1 MTRTQEEPTMPARD
15 VLNQEQIQAN
25 LLQLPEWRY
34 GLGALRTALRCRSS
48 ATALDLLSTIGGL
61 AEESNHHPDV
71 DWRYDTLFI
80 TLTSHDAGSRVTAR
94 DVTLARAISTQAQ
107 ATGVTPVPELLR
119 TVEIAIDT
127 DAPEAIS
134 EVWRTALG
142 YKMREDGSLT
152 DPYGRGPAIWFQ
164 ESQSPSANRLHID
177 VTVPFSESASTL
189 DALASVGATLDHE
202 HAPMWVV
209 ATDAQGNR
217 LCISTE
223 AGRGD

>member
-1 MTRTQEEPTMPARD
+1 MPARD
-15 VLNQEQIQAN
+15 VLNREQIQEHLA
-25 LLQLPEWRY
+25 QLPEWRY
-34 GLGALRTALRCRSS
+34 GLGALRTVLKCESS
-48 ATALDLLSTIGGL
+48 AAALDLFSAVGAL
-61 AEESNHHPDV
+61 AQESNHHPDV

-80 TLTSHDAGSRVTAR
+80 TLTSHDAAGRVTAR
-94 DVTLARAISTQAQ
+94 DAALARSISKMAH
-107 ATGVTPVPELLR
+107 AAGVTPRPELLR

-134 EVWRTALG
+134 EIWRTALG
-142 YKMREDGSLT
+142 YKVQRDGSLA

-164 ESQSPSANRLHID
+164 ETQSPNVNRFHVD

-189 DALASVGATLDHE
+189 EALTSAGATLDHE

-223 AGRGD
+223 AGRDD